1 MLDVF
6 DELGDLA
13 DYFSEYEHYHKADRC
28 CLLAGKI
35 SEVFGLPSGKK
46 QWKEFFHHLKYK
58 AVQIKAEEKSR
69 YKEFKPLLKL
79 SKEI

>member
-1 MLDVF
+1 MF

-28 CLLAGKI
+28 YHLAEKI

-46 QWKEFFHHLKYK
+46 QWKEFFNHLKFK
-58 AVQIKAEEKSR
+58 AIQIRVEEKAR
-69 YKEFKPLLKL
+69 YKEFKPLLNL

>member
-1 MLDVF
+1 VLDVF

-13 DYFSEYEHYHKADRC
+13 DFFSEYEHYDKADRC

-46 QWKEFFHHLKYK
+46 KWKEFFHNLRYK
-58 AVQIKAEEKSR
+58 AVQIKAEEKLR
-69 YKEFKPLLKL
+69 YKEFKPLLKI
-79 SKEI
+79 SREI

>member
-6 DELGDLA
+6 DELGELA

-28 CLLAGKI
+28 YYLAEKI

-46 QWKEFFHHLKYK
+46 KWKEFFHHLRFK
-58 AVQIKAEEKSR
+58 AIQIKAEEKSR

>member
-58 AVQIKAEEKSR
+58 SIQIKAEEKAR
-69 YKEFKPLLKL
+69 YKEFKPLLNL